1 MVGMPWLN
9 ESGEAGE
16 ASQWNFTKTI
26 QTTLEDIEIDANF
39 AWLLFSLLVAM
50 IWFTYITHY
59 SARVTGQILT
69 RILNRFVLGSG
80 YLRIGQILLLYQKY
94 FNS

>member
-1 MVGMPWLN
+1 MIPLSEDKRGTKMSITLN
-9 ESGEAGE
+9 ESDIAGE

-50 IWFTYITHY
+50 VWFIYITHY
-59 SARVTGQILT
+59 SARYESLYNQHFTSKVFITATFFTCTG
-69 RILNRFVLGSG
+69 
-80 YLRIGQILLLYQKY
+80 
-94 FNS
+94 

>member
-1 MVGMPWLN
+1 MSITLN
-9 ESGEAGE
+9 ESDIAGE

-50 IWFTYITHY
+50 VWFIYITHY
-59 SARVTGQILT
+59 SARYELLNYPNFPSYSLT
-69 RILNRFVLGSG
+69 KTTFFACITE
-80 YLRIGQILLLYQKY
+80 
-94 FNS
+94 